1 MVKGSIVPE
10 DILSFCCDGLQVP
23 RVPCPS
29 PRAPRTLPVP
39 RGHRSPPRNTRPREH
54 QRGAGGDNPAC
65 WLLPKTLA
73 RLAANSAAEIFGA
86 RCWLAPQGLPAPE
99 IALSLRAARVG
110 ALARRKPAP
119 GGSFLGSL
127 GSADVPVG
135 WGALPRRVQLAA
147 FAAVPA
153 EPRFLCRSWD
163 VLEQ

>member
-1 MVKGSIVPE
+1 MASRYPTCRARHPE
-10 DILSFCCDGLQVP
+10 HPARS
-23 RVPCPS
+23 PCPVAT
-29 PRAPRTLPVP
+29 APHPVTP
-39 RGHRSPPRNTRPREH
+39 NPVSISAGP
-54 QRGAGGDNPAC
+54 GGDNPAC

-86 RCWLAPQGLPAPE
+86 RCWLAPQRLPAPE

-135 WGALPRRVQLAA
+135 WGALPCRVQLAA